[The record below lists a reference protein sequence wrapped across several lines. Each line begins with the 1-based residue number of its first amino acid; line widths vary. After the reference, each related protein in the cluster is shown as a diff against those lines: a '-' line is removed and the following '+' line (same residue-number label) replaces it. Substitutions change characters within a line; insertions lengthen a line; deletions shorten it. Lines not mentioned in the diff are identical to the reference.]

1 MKWIMLKKLT
11 PTQPNIIVAYHTS
24 GYRLV
29 IEIGWWSTI
38 PIPRDNKYCHFCAY
52 NVVENK
58 AHFLL
63 ECPLLDI
70 SFLLFENV
78 ILGSLKSFFQ
88 LDPQVDVGHYVTK
101 LTALCYFKKLA
112 CLAPS

>member
-1 MKWIMLKKLT
+1 M
-11 PTQPNIIVAYHTS
+11 
-24 GYRLV
+24 
-29 IEIGWWSTI
+29 GWWSTI

-63 ECPLLDI
+63 ECPLLEI

-78 ILGSLKSFFQ
+78 VLGSLKSFFQ
-88 LDPQVDVGHYVTK
+88 LDNQVDVGHYVTK
-101 LTALCYFKKLA
+101 LTTLRFLKKLA
-112 CLAPS
+112 CLAPSWCTFLIPLAFWASQTLKNNFISLVHYDI